1 MFYDNANV
9 LALSEAKLNDIF
21 FIGRF
26 KIPALWASFGR
37 HHDQFGGRGFTFLR
51 MDEPVKHLS
60 SEVTHVKGIYIELNI
75 HEKNFLLRKVL
86 IIPINI

>member
-1 MFYDNANV
+1 MFYDNVNV
-9 LALSEAKLNDIF
+9 LALSEMKLSDLFYWTIQ
-21 FIGRF
+21 
-26 KIPALWASFGR
+26 IPALWASFGR
-37 HHDQFGGRGFTFLR
+37 HHDQFGGRGFAFLR

-75 HEKNFLLRKVL
+75 HEKNFLLHKVL